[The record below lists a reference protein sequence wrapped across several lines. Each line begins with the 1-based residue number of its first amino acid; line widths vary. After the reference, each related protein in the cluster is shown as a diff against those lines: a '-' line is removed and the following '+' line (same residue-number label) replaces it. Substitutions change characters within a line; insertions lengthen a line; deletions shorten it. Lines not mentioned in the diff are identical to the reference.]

1 MDATRADSSPS
12 SSVRELPP
20 AALEAAP
27 CGVDIAAERP
37 QGGVSNSSPSAP
49 KRLRS
54 EASSSSL
61 ADAPAMVPEKRR
73 RLVGKQ
79 APPDHLAEI
88 PKQLARVLAEVPPLR
103 EGVAGAPT
111 ARVAKAA
118 ATRSQPKAK
127 APARNQSSIIRSTI
141 GHDLG
146 PLEMGR
152 TVKVRGDGWGAGTG
166 EYEAIVTEA
175 DVLTFTVIRQQGVKN
190 WEETHVLKEHCELV
204 AEQPGINLGKRRRT

>member
-73 RLVGKQ
+73 HPQLIWQRSLSNWHVCSPKCRLCEKELQGRRPHGLQRPQPHDRSRRPRHQLEIRVRLS
-79 APPDHLAEI
+79 APPLAMTWA
-88 PKQLARVLAEVPPLR
+88 PWRWAGPSRCGATAGVLA
-103 EGVAGAPT
+103 
-111 ARVAKAA
+111 
-118 ATRSQPKAK
+118 
-127 APARNQSSIIRSTI
+127 PASMK
-141 GHDLG
+141 L
-146 PLEMGR
+146 
-152 TVKVRGDGWGAGTG
+152 
-166 EYEAIVTEA
+166 
-175 DVLTFTVIRQQGVKN
+175 
-190 WEETHVLKEHCELV
+190 
-204 AEQPGINLGKRRRT
+204 